1 MNTQKRLRS
10 IARSLI
16 VGVISLCIAAC
27 AGPSVYVPVQAQ
39 VAKQLSNSEVLQ
51 TCTKLAD
58 QDMAEIRGC
67 YDNIYAFGLDFIG
80 TIDFAS
86 TMKMIE
92 GKVFA
97 YAATFKGKELRTPNT
112 NFTNGPVDIQT
123 GGGLSFEAGNRNVT
137 FHSSVGVS
145 NLGTGVIQLVQVMGN
160 NNLVIANTNV
170 TLNIKNFKPIT
181 PTVTGIGGLNFLGR
195 H

>member
-1 MNTQKRLRS
+1 MAEKVTK
-10 IARSLI
+10 
-16 VGVISLCIAAC
+16 GD
-27 AGPSVYVPVQAQ
+27 
-39 VAKQLSNSEVLQ
+39 VLQ
-51 TCTKLAD
+51 TCAVLAD

-92 GKVFA
+92 GQISGFA
-97 YAATFKGKELRTPNT
+97 VALKGQPLD
-112 NFTNGPVDIQT
+112 NGNVKFANNVD
-123 GGGLSFEAGNRNVT
+123 GGGVTFSAGNGHVN
-137 FHSSVGVS
+137 FASSVGHS
-145 NLGTGVIQLVQVMGN
+145 HLGTGVIQLVQVMGN

-170 TLNIKNFKPIT
+170 TLNIKNFQTIK
-181 PTVTGIGGLNFLGR
+181 PTVTGPGGFNFLR

>member
-1 MNTQKRLRS
+1 MNTQKRLWPIVRNC
-10 IARSLI
+10 LI
-16 VGVISLCIAAC
+16 VGVASLCIASC
-27 AGPSVYVPVQAQ
+27 AGPTVYVPVQAQ
-39 VAKQLSNSEVLQ
+39 VAEKVKNTDVLQ
-51 TCTKLAD
+51 TCAVLAD

-80 TIDFAS
+80 TIDFAK

-92 GKVFA
+92 GKVSA
-97 YAATFKGKELRTPNT
+97 YAYRADALKGDQL
-112 NFTNGPVDIQT
+112 NFANGKVD
-123 GGGLSFEAGNRNVT
+123 GGGVSFSAGNGQVN
-137 FHSSVGVS
+137 FQSSVGHS

-160 NNLVIANTNV
+160 NNLVIASTNV
-170 TLNIKNFKPIT
+170 TLNIQNFQTIK

>member
-1 MNTQKRLRS
+1 MNPQKRLWPIVRNC
-10 IARSLI
+10 LF
-16 VGVISLCIAAC
+16 VGVTAWCIASC
-27 AGPSVYVPVQAQ
+27 AGPAVYVPVQAQ
-39 VAKQLSNSEVLQ
+39 VAEKVTKGDVLQ
-51 TCTKLAD
+51 TCAVLAD

-92 GKVFA
+92 GQVSA
-97 YAATFKGKELRTPNT
+97 YAVAFKGQHLDTPNAS
-112 NFTNGPVDIQT
+112 FAGGKVD
-123 GGGLSFEAGNRNVT
+123 GGGVSFEAGNGQVA
-137 FHSSVGVS
+137 FHSSVGRS

-170 TLNIKNFKPIT
+170 TLNIKNFQKIT
-181 PTVTGIGGLNFLGR
+181 PTVTGPGGFNFLR
-195 H
+195 R

>member
-1 MNTQKRLRS
+1 MNPPKRLWPIVRNC
-10 IARSLI
+10 LM
-16 VGVISLCIAAC
+16 VGVTSLCIASC
-27 AGPSVYVPVQAQ
+27 AGPTVYVPVQAQ
-39 VAKQLSNSEVLQ
+39 VAEKVKNTDALQ
-51 TCTKLAD
+51 TCAVLAD

-80 TIDFAS
+80 TIDFAK

-92 GKVFA
+92 GKVSA
-97 YAATFKGKELRTPNT
+97 YAVAFKGEQLDPPNP
-112 NFTNGPVDIQT
+112 NFVHGKVD
-123 GGGLSFEAGNRNVT
+123 GGGVNFSAGNGQVN
-137 FHSSVGVS
+137 FQSSVGHS

-170 TLNIKNFKPIT
+170 TLNIKNFQTIK
-181 PTVTGIGGLNFLGR
+181 PTVTGIGGLNFLDR